1 MQGSHSVDLDNRAV
15 VVQAGEGGLFMA
27 RTKPIGIYGPHR
39 LILTY
44 MMAANVHDYHPQV
57 IYKSP
62 HHFDK
67 LVILIRGCRDE
78 EEGVCVWEGEA
89 ECTRR
94 SEPELRDRWCA
105 TNTLVYHS
113 YYPHDYANKKRT
125 VCIDVNPR
133 GDRRFMEFGARVN
146 CNNPNGCNLHN
157 IGATSVMFSQRFEPG
172 TCEYFQAHD

>member
-1 MQGSHSVDLDNRAV
+1 MLIVIKD
-15 VVQAGEGGLFMA
+15 
-27 RTKPIGIYGPHR
+27 GPHR

-67 LVILIRGCRDE
+67 LVIQIRGCRDE

-133 GDRRFMEFGARVN
+133 GDRRFMEVRIPA
-146 CNNPNGCNLHN
+146 NGSMLISHTHQTAVLDQ
-157 IGATSVMFSQRFEPG
+157 IQ
-172 TCEYFQAHD
+172 